1 MKKQSAFSAQLKS
14 KTLFIETLL
23 VITFSILLS
32 IIIVTFSV
40 RFLNQ
45 AKTVDTRLLWQAQHP
60 YSTTKTPSYAS
71 LDSVSAARL
80 KEAMKG
86 VVLEEPVVLAGNVDS
101 VNDTLLAEWHLTK
114 PEIKS
119 PSREAIV
126 PIDENRINLPQSNT
140 LLP

>member
-23 VITFSILLS
+23 AITFSILLS
-32 IIIVTFSV
+32 IVIVTFSV

-60 YSTTKTPSYAS
+60 YSTTTSYAS

-80 KEAMKG
+80 KKAMKG